1 MKKKARFSL
10 SFRKSRNIRAAPG
23 FRNQTMWH
31 NQKTYAAA
39 LLLIIGILA
48 TPIYTGFAVH
58 NEGSMPSVQKEAA
71 AQKEAVVLDSCTDT
85 DGNNAGL
92 RGTLAATSGG
102 TPYVFEDSCSGT
114 ILKEYYCDGT
124 RMSSVLKKCAN
135 GCSEGRCVG

>member
-1 MKKKARFSL
+1 MKKRFSL
-10 SFRKSRNIRAAPG
+10 SFRKSRSTRAAPG

-58 NEGSMPSVQKEAA
+58 SEGATPSVQKEAA
-71 AQKEAVVLDSCTDT
+71 VQREAAVPDSCTDT
-85 DGNNAGL
+85 DGNNAEL
-92 RGTLAATSGG
+92 VGTLAATSGG
-102 TPYVFEDSCSGT
+102 TSYTFEDSCSGS

-135 GCSEGRCVG
+135 GCSEGACNP